1 MYGSTPPARLLGYS
15 LRTYDVTFVVR
26 ANWKWRRHSYQNLT
40 SGPEQSHYL
49 IMSTQPRMEY
59 VNESLVYR
67 LPHGSNIDSDRVR
80 LIL

>member
-1 MYGSTPPARLLGYS
+1 MRGKSKLEVAETLLPQ
-15 LRTYDVTFVVR
+15 LDVI
-26 ANWKWRRHSYQNLT
+26 S
-40 SGPEQSHYL
+40 EQSQYL
-49 IMSTQPRMEY
+49 IMSTHPRMEY